1 MKVRRLP
8 CSRVTLLEGRPT
20 TQSGVDPPLVLVGG
34 ESIQL
39 AMKVEAVPEENL
51 VEILAPKGSDEP
63 LDERMRARDEG
74 DGLEFLDVENSQ
86 IRPPA
91 MKPEERVVV
100 GTEAPGKWLA
110 APRVVEHAADAD
122 AVDMRR
128 FNSEPDNTTREDVH
142 DDHHPEALQQ
152 DGLASKQ
159 IDAPQAVAGFS
170 DG

>member
-1 MKVRRLP
+1 
-8 CSRVTLLEGRPT
+8 
-20 TQSGVDPPLVLVGG
+20 
-34 ESIQL
+34 
-39 AMKVEAVPEENL
+39 
-51 VEILAPKGSDEP
+51 
-63 LDERMRARDEG
+63 
-74 DGLEFLDVENSQ
+74 
-86 IRPPA
+86 

-110 APRVVEHAADAD
+110 APSVVEHAADAD
-122 AVDMRR
+122 AVDRRR
-128 FNSEPDNTTREDVH
+128 FNSESDDTTREDVH